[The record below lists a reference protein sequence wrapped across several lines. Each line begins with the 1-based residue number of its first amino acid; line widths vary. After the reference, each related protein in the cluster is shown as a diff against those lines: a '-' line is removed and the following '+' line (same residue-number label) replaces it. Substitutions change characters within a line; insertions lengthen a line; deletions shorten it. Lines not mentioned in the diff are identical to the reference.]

1 MEVTEAHSEARTS
14 DTENRLGHDTLN
26 DNDGGL
32 DEDKNYDE
40 ETVNLINNVA
50 YNYVAFFIVAVGIA
64 GNLINLVVLT
74 RPRLKGVMYVYLL
87 GLAVSNL
94 CVLIIAIPGK
104 YDIAILY
111 MILTPLSLFFRC
123 LCLLWW
129 NLIWFLQSSSIDIID
144 SSRMSW
150 TLCYSI
156 FSCSSDDALTQLVHG
171 LVRLHH
177 HLHDS
182 QPIHLYLYAN
192 IFPKNTYF

>member
-104 YDIAILY
+104 YDIAIFKHEFYSVL
-111 MILTPLSLFFRC
+111 LEVTFF
-123 LCLLWW
+123 LL
-129 NLIWFLQSSSIDIID
+129 LLSSS
-144 SSRMSW
+144 
-150 TLCYSI
+150 
-156 FSCSSDDALTQLVHG
+156 
-171 LVRLHH
+171 
-177 HLHDS
+177 
-182 QPIHLYLYAN
+182 PN
-192 IFPKNTYF
+192 PP

>member
-14 DTENRLGHDTLN
+14 DTEARLSIDTHN
-26 DNDGGL
+26 DDDGL
-32 DEDKNYDE
+32 DEDGNYDD

-123 LCLLWW
+123 LC
-129 NLIWFLQSSSIDIID
+129 
-144 SSRMSW
+144 
-150 TLCYSI
+150 
-156 FSCSSDDALTQLVHG
+156 
-171 LVRLHH
+171 
-177 HLHDS
+177 
-182 QPIHLYLYAN
+182 
-192 IFPKNTYF
+192 

>member
-26 DNDGGL
+26 DNDSSL

-111 MILTPLSLFFRC
+111 MILTPLCLSHFFRC
-123 LCLLWW
+123 CLC
-129 NLIWFLQSSSIDIID
+129 
-144 SSRMSW
+144 
-150 TLCYSI
+150 
-156 FSCSSDDALTQLVHG
+156 
-171 LVRLHH
+171 
-177 HLHDS
+177 
-182 QPIHLYLYAN
+182 
-192 IFPKNTYF
+192 

>member
-104 YDIAILY
+104 YDTVILY
-111 MILTPLSLFFRC
+111 MILTPLFPFSSAPCVNCDEISFD
-123 LCLLWW
+123 
-129 NLIWFLQSSSIDIID
+129 FL
-144 SSRMSW
+144 
-150 TLCYSI
+150 
-156 FSCSSDDALTQLVHG
+156 
-171 LVRLHH
+171 
-177 HLHDS
+177 
-182 QPIHLYLYAN
+182 
-192 IFPKNTYF
+192 